1 MQFQKKNSLLL
12 KESNNTPPAS
22 TAPLTPALAWVSFPV
37 MKAATYYAV
46 LLVLVLGVGC
56 GKKEVEVDE
65 GKTVITNDFKSV

>member
-1 MQFQKKNSLLL
+1 
-12 KESNNTPPAS
+12 
-22 TAPLTPALAWVSFPV
+22 